1 MPDLQVQCLV
11 KRDFQPV
18 FTPDNMP
25 RLLYISRR
33 APSDN
38 AHPRL
43 LHAHPDFAE
52 AMLVHSGQAR
62 FLIGEKTY
70 DIQGGDLML
79 FNSGVVHDEL
89 TGGADGAI
97 DSCCVAFAG
106 LRLPGLRENALIPDD
121 APAVYHVG
129 AELEDLWTLYDM
141 MYRYLSADQPGC
153 EAFCHH
159 LLLSLLGRILYLTGA
174 APQRLPAETE
184 QGALGLRVK
193 EYIDQHY
200 SEPLTL
206 QQIGQVLH
214 MSPYYLAHAFKETCG
229 FSPRQYLL
237 RRRIGEAQ
245 NLLISTD
252 LPISRIAEL
261 VGYDTQNYFD
271 LQFSKYTGI
280 PPRKFR
286 QSFQVKP
293 EQGKEE

>member
-1 MPDLQVQCLV
+1 
-11 KRDFQPV
+11 
-18 FTPDNMP
+18 
-25 RLLYISRR
+25 
-33 APSDN
+33 
-38 AHPRL
+38 
-43 LHAHPDFAE
+43 
-52 AMLVHSGQAR
+52 
-62 FLIGEKTY
+62 
-70 DIQGGDLML
+70 ML

-214 MSPYYLAHAFKETCG
+214 VSPYYLAHAFKETCG

>member
-1 MPDLQVQCLV
+1 MQDPQVQCFI
-11 KRDFQPV
+11 KRKYKPA
-18 FTPDNMP
+18 FTQDTMP
-25 RLLYISRR
+25 RLLYVSRR
-33 APSDN
+33 PPVQEAR
-38 AHPRL
+38 PRL
-43 LHAHPDFAE
+43 LHAHPEFAE
-52 AMLVHSGQAR
+52 VLLVDHGTPR
-62 FLIGEKTY
+62 FLIGETAY
-70 DIQGGDLML
+70 DTKPGDLL
-79 FNSGVVHDEL
+79 LINSGVVHDEL

-200 SEPLTL
+200 SEALTL

-214 MSPYYLAHAFKETCG
+214 VSPYYLAHAFKETCG
-229 FSPRQYLL
+229 YSPRQYLL

-271 LQFSKYTGI
+271 LQFSKHTGMS
-280 PPRKFR
+280 PRKFR